1 MAIQSHL
8 KVVKKSY
15 IHRDNIY
22 CESIS
27 KKKCACTTNM
37 KMAKKPENTQKSLRK
52 SHMCLLGAVEKKPGL
67 LPQNQIKMQK
77 KKKKMAKKGREKSPA
92 SMEERK
98 KNIQS

>member
-8 KVVKKSY
+8 KVVKSY

-77 KKKKMAKKGREKSPA
+77 KKKNGKKGREKSPA